1 MIRNFTTFIQNLYVK
16 LKNPIF
22 IKEISL
28 IDDTYIIQPIIKLET
43 NEDYNELTFNI
54 YILDNSNSH
63 YENENNDNSLI
74 QSIKML
80 TDYSDKFPGIFLP
93 ILVATKQLLYNSVLI
108 YNYHNSSNYVISN
121 TGGISSYALNILIID
136 FLEKIIKMKK
146 KFQVYEKYFL
156 IF

>member
-1 MIRNFTTFIQNLYVK
+1 MTFINLYVK

-22 IKEISL
+22 TKEISL

-80 TDYSDKFPGIFLP
+80 NDYNEKFPKIFLP
-93 ILVATKQLLYNSVLI
+93 ILVATKQLLYNS
-108 YNYHNSSNYVISN
+108 
-121 TGGISSYALNILIID
+121 
-136 FLEKIIKMKK
+136 
-146 KFQVYEKYFL
+146 
-156 IF
+156 

>member
-1 MIRNFTTFIQNLYVK
+1 MTFIQNLYVK

-22 IKEISL
+22 TKEISL

-80 TDYSDKFPGIFLP
+80 TDYNDKFPGIFLP

-136 FLEKIIKMKK
+136 FLEKYYKN
-146 KFQVYEKYFL
+146 EKEIPSL
-156 IF
+156 